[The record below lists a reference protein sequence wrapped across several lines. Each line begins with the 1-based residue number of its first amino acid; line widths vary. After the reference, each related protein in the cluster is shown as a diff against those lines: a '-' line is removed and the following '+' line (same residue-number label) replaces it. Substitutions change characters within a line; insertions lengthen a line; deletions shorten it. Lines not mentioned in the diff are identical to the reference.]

1 MWGGVCATI
10 HSEARGVLT
19 EEVLFQKIQ
28 GQRVINL
35 ESDHAEL
42 LWGY

>member
-19 EEVLFQKIQ
+19 EEVLRKIQ

-35 ESDHAEL
+35 ESDQAEL